1 MNKHRFLRRLLLL
14 VLMAVLALSGCQ
26 AASFRGNRVCN
37 PDRYTLDFSYMAGE
51 DSWLLALEASD
62 TLHMEWEIRKGT
74 VNIALL
80 SESGESVYRANGVGR
95 REAASFEVVIPET
108 GTYTIRVSAA
118 GAEGYIEIRKSE
130 K

>member
-1 MNKHRFLRRLLLL
+1 MKNGRLLHGLLLL
-14 VLMAVLALSGCQ
+14 VLIAVLAFSGCQ
-26 AASFRGNRVCN
+26 AASFRGSRVCN
-37 PDRYTLDFSYMAGE
+37 PNRYSLDFSYMAGE
-51 DSWLLALEASD
+51 DSWPMALEGSD

-80 SESGESVYRANGVGR
+80 SESGESVYRANGVGK
-95 REAASFEVVIPET
+95 EETASFDVKIPQT
-108 GTYTIRVSAA
+108 GTYTIQVSAA

>member
-1 MNKHRFLRRLLLL
+1 MKNGRLLYGLLLL